1 LQPQNDFPLVIRLK
15 ESQTRN
21 QVENFQM
28 ARQEIL
34 VEQQIYSSEE
44 SFDSDISEPR
54 NSSSNIIKH
63 TMNQQNREF
72 KEIKGNAL
80 FDWKT
85 LQEL

>member
-1 LQPQNDFPLVIRLK
+1 
-15 ESQTRN
+15 
-21 QVENFQM
+21 M

-54 NSSSNIIKH
+54 NLSSNISKH

-80 FDWKT
+80 FD
-85 LQEL
+85 